1 MFDAIERVL
10 SHDCGAFWQVVKYGI
25 IGVLST
31 AVQTAAFY
39 ILASTLFKCLKSDDW
54 AVKLFKLTP
63 CDVSD
68 ALRARR
74 FAIATAMGFVVAN
87 LFCWQMNRLFVFE
100 PGLYSWH
107 VELGMFFASSAASV
121 AIALALSCA
130 LIKYMSMMTTF
141 AVAIEI
147 IASFA
152 INFAVRKFFIFKG

>member
-1 MFDAIERVL
+1 MFEALERIL

-39 ILASTLFKCLKSDDW
+39 ILASTVLKCLKSDDW
-54 AVKLFKLTP
+54 AVRLIGLAP
-63 CDVSD
+63 CEITDST
-68 ALRARR
+68 RAKR
-74 FAIATAMGFVVAN
+74 FAAATAIGFVVAN

-100 PGLYSWH
+100 PGLYVWY
-107 VELGMFFASSAASV
+107 VELGMFFASSAVAM

-130 LIKYMSMMTTF
+130 LIKYVSMMTTF

-152 INFAVRKFFIFKG
+152 INFAIRKFIIFKG